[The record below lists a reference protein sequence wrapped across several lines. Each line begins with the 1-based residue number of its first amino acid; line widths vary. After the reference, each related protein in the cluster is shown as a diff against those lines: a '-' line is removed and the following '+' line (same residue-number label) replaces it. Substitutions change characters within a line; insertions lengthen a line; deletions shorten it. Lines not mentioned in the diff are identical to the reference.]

1 MNKYISYIKQQKQI
15 AIILAIIVA
24 FILLIIGI
32 FFWYQS
38 YVQNENDKK
47 LEKLSYIFDDN
58 NLDISHCKEVFAY
71 DKSNIINIWG
81 IFTEENFEKIHKT
94 CENQYIYNENTR
106 LDEYSCENFINQSD
120 EYFED
125 RYIEI
130 NNLQEKREYC
140 YNTFFKVKF
149 LEWKLYNVD
158 NNFKSEIIIDFGT
171 QHFYRDIWQ
180 PESEEFLS
188 NRIVAKKR
196 FIRLLETSQNIQVN
210 LENLVLYPQKAI
222 LELNLEPNQTYSF
235 NIKDFDIPENK
246 LPKQRALYSWEA
258 NISKKTPF
266 VTHREDFI
274 ITMPENKYLGMMIK
288 NPVTLYQDTQ
298 APKFQ
303 LLEYNSDKTETKVKI
318 CRIENESYAKIEVF
332 SARNDSDFFTNG
344 IDKINT
350 FECFTKNIKINNQKN
365 INLAKIDFDFNDVLW
380 TPARSGLYY
389 LVFENKEDRI
399 SNKVAHP
406 PIFFGIVDSHITM
419 KLSKNWEAFFFVN
432 DFSGKPL
439 ANQNIRLY
447 VNNYQDKSRKY
458 NRTTREYD
466 ETFYSPFENPVLWEA
481 EILWKTNEE
490 WILQVDLS
498 DKIWDLYDRTF
509 KDWWEEQENGKYKS
523 IFITSASDT
532 HISYVNSRWNA
543 WIAPW
548 NFGYQ
553 VQSNYWYGSNEK
565 WWIKAQRYLNSQPE
579 YYSHTY
585 PDRTLYLPWE
595 EVNIK
600 SIIRNSNDLSIP
612 KNQQIEIKVTDSKRK
627 VIHSEFLNISE
638 YGSISTKLELLKET
652 ALGAYFI
659 EISIDEIIIWRSGFT
674 VEVFK
679 NPKFKNDISL
689 ETTGLNEWFIDIKDI
704 EEKTQYWWTRKT
716 YKWKFQIQADVVSQY
731 YNWAMVSDANY
742 SYKVYK
748 QHYYWNDYWDD
759 CYYGCYWEPRK
770 EFYTQWKWILDE
782 NGMWKFAVDVE
793 FSSDYSDYKY
803 IVEVSVIDWAW
814 DNISWSN
821 STVVMLPEKYKR
833 YNWDSKLIFEEQTKF
848 VKQWQKVKI
857 IGWINVWKWSE
868 SYNNSAIMIVKKKD
882 YLVEYIEDIRWKK
895 PKNRVKETIVDMFY
909 INDSKF
915 KKNNAGKLELDYT
928 LAESWEY
935 IFEYANLWASY
946 SLERKFRDTN
956 PDTLKNINKNNNI
969 SSDTF
974 IKIVNEFISQKEEN
988 IIFTHE
994 NKKIDISLEDIFS
1007 GIKNFISVVSYGNNT
1022 AKNPI
1027 KDDNKIH
1034 ILSEK
1039 VSYKLWET
1047 ARVLIRLPFE
1057 NAKILWTIEKQGVL
1071 SHEYEDIT
1079 WNISFKEFEVD
1090 DTFVPNAYISAVV
1103 IDTRE
1108 GIIPEYK
1115 VGYTEIVVDKTE
1127 KKTDISI
1134 QTDKKKYAPRETV
1147 KLDISV
1153 QDINKKTLQSELTV
1167 MVVDDSLISLLWN
1180 VDLNTLEKFYKKLPF
1195 QIQTQITS
1203 IAMLQNYYFSRAGI
1217 VWWSGNASF
1226 KWWDSAISSRNKF
1239 KNTAFYDA
1247 NIITDKNGK
1256 AHVEFE
1262 LPDNLTNFRVMVVSN
1277 SKENYFWYSQ
1287 DFIEVRKNVLIE
1299 DKTPLMLRTRD
1310 DIQIWANI
1318 FNMSDTD
1325 QEFEVI
1331 FEAEWVEIKNKSQKI
1346 SIASWK
1352 KEFVTWDIINISNP
1366 ENIKYSITAKWSSA
1380 YFSDKIEKEI
1390 PVFASPVLITSHR
1403 KSGIIQSN
1411 WVYNEQFILWEN
1423 VDIENSNLE
1432 IIFSNNRLFG
1442 IEKTVQS
1449 LLKYPYG
1456 CIEQSISS
1464 TYPNAVLKKFN
1475 NLLSWVV
1482 EAKQIEINLSAGI
1495 QRISSMQTSD
1505 WGFGYWIWDTQSDL
1519 TITPYVLRSLLE
1531 MRAMWVEVDEKMIQK
1546 AIKYLQKNAKNTL
1559 WNTQKVE
1566 LFWALALA
1574 NKPIQIE
1581 INESTLSRHDL
1592 LAYTYGLYYVD
1603 KEKNNS
1609 KIKKNIEMILEKLK
1623 TDKEHSYYWN
1633 SMTDKAILAQLMID
1647 IDYDV
1652 IKIDEI
1658 ITDLYD
1664 TDFSSYYYST
1674 KTKNAAFTAFA
1685 KYIEKVWS
1693 KKDNTFDYTL
1703 ADKKSWVLNF
1713 KQKKQSLW
1721 LIKKE
1726 YKLIDVLEWNTINLN
1741 VRNVSWDA
1749 MYVDFVL
1756 HETPLDKEKILE
1768 MKNGM
1773 SVERTI
1779 SKVLQEEKI
1788 SECRYSYWNNS
1799 KENCEGIFKKVEK
1812 TFEKGQLYKTEI
1824 VVKIDWNKKYTD
1836 LVIEDYLPSGFEIVQ
1851 SKFKTESIAVGQSL
1865 KNQWNWN
1872 HIENRPNVAMAHAK
1886 HLYENEIRYEYYV
1899 RPKFS
1904 WTFTQPPVTAY
1915 FMYNP
1920 EIRAHTKFNKIEVK

>member
-1 MNKYISYIKQQKQI
+1 MNRFINYIKEQKQI
-15 AIILAIIVA
+15 VIISTTIVG

-32 FFWYQS
+32 FLWYQS
-38 YVQNENDKK
+38 YVQNQHDKK

-58 NLDISHCKEVFAY
+58 NLDISHCKAVFTY
-71 DKSNIINIWG
+71 DRSNIINIWG
-81 IFTEENFEKIHKT
+81 IFTEANFEKIHNK
-94 CENQYIYNENTR
+94 CENKYIYNENIR
-106 LDEYSCENFINQSD
+106 LDEYSCQNFINQPD
-120 EYFED
+120 EYFEE

-130 NNLQEKREYC
+130 NNLLEKREYC

-149 LEWKLYNVD
+149 LEWKLYNID
-158 NNFKSEIIIDFGT
+158 NDFKSEIIIDFGS
-171 QHFYRDIWQ
+171 QYFYRDIWQ
-180 PESEEFLS
+180 PESEEFIA
-188 NRIVAKKR
+188 NRIAAKKR
-196 FIRLLETSQNIQVN
+196 FITLLETSQNTEVA
-210 LENLVLYPQKAI
+210 LDNLVLYPQKAI
-222 LELNLEPNQTYSF
+222 LELALEPNQTYSF
-235 NIKDFDIPENK
+235 NIKDFDIPEDK
-246 LPKQRALYSWEA
+246 LPKKRALYSWEA
-258 NISKKTPF
+258 KVNEKTPF
-266 VTHREDFI
+266 VTDREDFV
-274 ITMPENKYLGMMIK
+274 ITMPENKYLGMIIK
-288 NPVTLYQDTQ
+288 NPVTLYQDTN

-303 LLEYNSDKTETKVKI
+303 LLEYNSDKTETTVKI

-332 SARNDSDFFTNG
+332 SARNDSDFFMNW
-344 IDKINT
+344 IDTIKD
-350 FECFTKNIKINNQKN
+350 FECFSKNIKIENNWDKN
-365 INLAKIDFDFNDVLW
+365 LKKIDFDFNDVLW
-380 TPARSGLYY
+380 IPARSGLYY
-389 LVFENKEDRI
+389 VVFENKEDRT
-399 SNKVAHP
+399 SNKIAHA

-419 KLSKNWEAFFFVN
+419 KVSKNWEAFFFVN

-447 VNNYQDKSRKY
+447 INNYQDKSRTY
-458 NRTTREYD
+458 NRTTRKHD
-466 ETFYSPFENPVLWEA
+466 ETYYSPFETPVLWEA
-481 EILWKTNEE
+481 EYLWKTNEE

-498 DKIWDLYDRTF
+498 DKVWDLYNRTF
-509 KDWWEEQENGKYKS
+509 KNWWEEQENGKYKS
-523 IFITSASDT
+523 IFITSASDSN
-532 HISYVNSRWNA
+532 ISYVNSRWNA

-565 WWIKAQRYLNSQPE
+565 WWIKAERYISSQPE
-579 YYSHTY
+579 YYSHTF
-585 PDRTLYLPWE
+585 PERTLYLPGE

-600 SIIRNSNDLSIP
+600 SFIRNSSDLSIP
-612 KNQQIEIKVTDSKRK
+612 KNKKVQITVKDSKRK
-627 VIHSEFLNISE
+627 EIHSEILNISE
-638 YGSISTKLELLKET
+638 YGSIFTKLQLLKET
-652 ALGAYFI
+652 PLGSYFI

-689 ETTGLNEWFIDIKDI
+689 ETTGLQEWFIDVKDI

-731 YNWAMVSDANY
+731 YNGAMVSNANY

-748 QHYYWNDYWDD
+748 QYYYWNDYWDD

-770 EFYTQWKWILDE
+770 EFYTQGKWALDE
-782 NGMWKFAVDVE
+782 NGIWKFAVDVE

-803 IVEVSVIDWAW
+803 IVEVSVVDWAW

-833 YNWDSKLIFEEQTKF
+833 YNWSSKLVFEEQTRF
-848 VKQWQKVKI
+848 VKQSEKVKI
-857 IGWINVWKWSE
+857 IWWLNVWKWSE
-868 SYNNSAIMIVKKKD
+868 SYNNSAVMIVKKKD

-895 PKNRVKETIVDMFY
+895 PKNIVKETIVDMFY

-915 KKNNAGKLELDYT
+915 KKNSEWKLELEYM
-928 LAESWEY
+928 LEEPWEY

-946 SLERKFRDTN
+946 SLERKFRNKN
-956 PDTLKNINKNNNI
+956 PETSKNINKNDNI
-969 SSDTF
+969 DSEKF
-974 IKIVNEFISQKEEN
+974 IEIVNEFISQNEEN
-988 IIFTHE
+988 IIFSHE
-994 NKKIDISLEDIFS
+994 NNDINISIKDILN
-1007 GIKNFISVVSYGNNT
+1007 GTKNFISVVAYGNNT

-1027 KDDNKIH
+1027 KDDNKVH
-1034 ILSEK
+1034 VLSEK
-1039 VSYKLWET
+1039 VSYKLWEK

-1057 NAKILWTIEKQGVL
+1057 NAKILWTIEKQGVI
-1071 SHEYEDIT
+1071 SHEYEDVT

-1108 GIIPEYK
+1108 WIIPEYK

-1153 QDINKKTLQSELTV
+1153 KDINKKSLQSEITV
-1167 MVVDDSLISLLWN
+1167 MVVDDSLISLLGN

-1203 IAMLQNYYFSRAGI
+1203 IAMLQNYYFSRAWVIWG
-1217 VWWSGNASF
+1217 SGNASF
-1226 KWWDSAISSRNKF
+1226 KWWDSAISSRNIF

-1247 NIITDKNGK
+1247 NIITGTNWK

-1262 LPDNLTNFRVMVVSN
+1262 LPDNLTNFRIMVVSN

-1287 DFIEVRKNVLIE
+1287 EFIEVRKNVLIE
-1299 DKTPLMLRTRD
+1299 DKTPLMLRSRD
-1310 DIQIWANI
+1310 NIQIWANI

-1331 FEAEWVEIKNKSQKI
+1331 FEAEWVEIRNKNQKVSI
-1346 SIASWK
+1346 SSWK
-1352 KEFVTWDIINISNP
+1352 KQFITWDIVNISNP
-1366 ENIKYSITAKWSSA
+1366 KNIKYSITAKWKSLF
-1380 YFSDKIEKEI
+1380 FSDKIEKEI
-1390 PVFASPVLITSHR
+1390 PVFASPVLVTSHR
-1403 KSGIIQSN
+1403 KSWVIQSN
-1411 WVYNEQFILWEN
+1411 ATYNDEFILWNN
-1423 VDIENSNLE
+1423 VDINNSHIE
-1432 IIFSNNRLFG
+1432 IIFSNNRLFW

-1482 EAKQIEINLSAGI
+1482 GDAEIDVNLSAGLE
-1495 QRISSMQTSD
+1495 RISKMQTAD

-1531 MRAMWVEVDEKMIQK
+1531 MKNMWVQVDNKIIQR
-1546 AIKYLQKNAKNTL
+1546 AIIYLQKNVKNSL

-1566 LFWALALA
+1566 IFWALALA
-1574 NKPIQIE
+1574 NKPINIE
-1581 INESTLSRHDL
+1581 VNEEKLSRHDL

-1603 KEKNNS
+1603 KVKNNS
-1609 KIKKNIEMILEKLK
+1609 KIKKNIEIILEKIK
-1623 TDKEHSYYWN
+1623 SDSNHSYYWN
-1633 SMTDKAILAQLMID
+1633 TTTDKAILAQLMID
-1647 IDYDV
+1647 IDYNSLQ
-1652 IKIDEI
+1652 IDEI
-1658 ITDLYD
+1658 ITELYD
-1664 TDFSSYYYST
+1664 MDFASYYYST

-1693 KKDNTFDYTL
+1693 KKDNTFDYTI
-1703 ADKKSWVLNF
+1703 ADKKSWLLNF
-1713 KQKKQSLW
+1713 KEKNKSLG
-1721 LIKKE
+1721 LIKKQYPLWE
-1726 YKLIDVLEWNTINLN
+1726 FLEWDKINLN
-1741 VRNVSWDA
+1741 MRNISWEQ

-1756 HETPLDKEKILE
+1756 HETPLDKEKIVA

-1773 SVERTI
+1773 SVERNI
-1779 SKVLQEEKI
+1779 SKVLQESKLW
-1788 SECRYSYWNNS
+1788 ECRYSYWNNS
-1799 KENCEGIFKKVEK
+1799 KNNCENVFETTKNR
-1812 TFEKGQLYKTEI
+1812 FEKWQLYKTEI
-1824 VVKIDWNKKYTD
+1824 IVKIDGSKKYTD

-1851 SKFKTESIAVGQSL
+1851 SKFKTESISVSQAV
-1865 KNQWNWN
+1865 KNQWNWD

-1886 HLYENEIRYEYYV
+1886 HVRRNEIRYEYYV

-1904 WTFTQPPVTAY
+1904 GIFTQPPVTAY

-1920 EIRAHTKFNKIEVK
+1920 EMRAHTKFNKIEVK